1 MEFATD
7 KVEELFEWFQSI
19 REITWKIDTKVS
31 LLLTWAQVGLV
42 FSGLWYSA
50 EVGWVWSAGG
60 AGPAAPQSSGGRG
73 GGSDDRSTAE
83 RKRVLEVHLW
93 SWVWFEP
100 LKAHGVCSDP

>member
-31 LLLTWAQVGLV
+31 LLLTWAQVGPI

-50 EVGWVWSAGG
+50 EVGWVWAAGG
-60 AGPAAPQSSGGRG
+60 AGPAAPQSSGVRG
-73 GGSDDRSTAE
+73 GVFRRQEHCGEEMGTGGPPAE
-83 RKRVLEVHLW
+83 LGLV
-93 SWVWFEP
+93 
-100 LKAHGVCSDP
+100 